1 MRDARL
7 TAHAKTMR
15 TNATEAETRLWL
27 ALRAKRFEDV
37 KFRRQKVIGRYIVDF
52 AAREPMLVIE
62 LDGDSH
68 ASQVDYD
75 SERSTF
81 LQSQGYD
88 VVRFANSDVMDNL
101 EGVLTV
107 IQSRFLPPLPTLSP
121 EGERAQGAL

>member
-1 MRDARL
+1 MRDPRL

-52 AAREPMLVIE
+52 AARNPMLVIE

-68 ASQVDYD
+68 ASQVKYD
-75 SERSTF
+75 FERSAF

-88 VVRFANSDVMDNL
+88 VIRFANNDVMDNL
-101 EGVLTV
+101 EGVLTA
-107 IQSRFLPPLPTLSP
+107 IQSRLLPPLPTLSP
-121 EGERAQGAL
+121 ERERAIGAS